1 MIEKIK
7 KLMILINNCDKIME
21 MLDSSENNS
30 KNKSSKVYSLFNTP
44 REQRDYINKKM
55 KGEK

>member
-7 KLMILINNCDKIME
+7 KLMILINNCDKIMG
-21 MLDSSENNS
+21 MLDSSENNN
-30 KNKSSKVYSLFNTP
+30 NKSSKAYSLFNTP